1 MGVFKDYDELYAC
14 IGKLFDEAKRDSRI
28 APKIKDS
35 HLIIQFRYD
44 DPKGIVTINAAAPPT
59 QQGAYFDVLW
69 GDDTGLK
76 PNVEMSMKADIAHQF
91 WHGKINLSA
100 CCVRWAAPIWCS
112 ASGSLVLNVAI
123 PLVRPH
129 PRRCRGTPS
138 PNLGEGDG
146 GQGRNGDDGD

>member
-91 WHGKINLSA
+91 WHGKINLM
-100 CCVRWAAPIWCS
+100 AALARRQIIAKGPIPKILKLLP
-112 ASGSLVLNVAI
+112 AVEPMYQMYPRLLREMGRADLVL
-123 PLVRPH
+123 
-129 PRRCRGTPS
+129 S
-138 PNLGEGDG
+138 
-146 GQGRNGDDGD
+146 